1 MVEHQLDDA
10 DVDAIGEQPASAF
23 MPQVVPAEID
33 PLELLGSLE
42 RGSAGLS
49 RGFGGGKDGSN
60 RSAAF

>member
-49 RGFGGGKDGSN
+49 RGFG
-60 RSAAF
+60 